1 MFPDDLKIKMKDDT
15 SIITL
20 YDGDSLTTIE
30 QMATTLSHEYGHH
43 FTFYYFN
50 LTGKKIDIEKDPYFK
65 ARYVAGSK
73 IIYADNSSDWDY
85 YLDNHLWYLKEI
97 AAEDYVYLM
106 GSPNTRRSLKYYDT
120 LDVLKLYVRGKDEQ
134 VDDFNDY
141 RNESSFNSSPHENM
155 ALPLPDKVDGLAELF
170 YSAID
175 MEAPEYTDRS
185 LEAESIKLN
194 ISSREKYNKRYYNV
208 TWTKPWEGEDVT
220 YTLIAYDEND
230 EMVGAI
236 KSITGGE
243 KAIATIGAVVYET
256 QNYYHYYNSDYWTEL
271 GFVRFRVV
279 ATFSDGTAA
288 VSPPLDR
295 RF

>member
-1 MFPDDLKIKMKDDT
+1 
-15 SIITL
+15 
-20 YDGDSLTTIE
+20 
-30 QMATTLSHEYGHH
+30 
-43 FTFYYFN
+43 
-50 LTGKKIDIEKDPYFK
+50 
-65 ARYVAGSK
+65 
-73 IIYADNSSDWDY
+73 
-85 YLDNHLWYLKEI
+85 
-97 AAEDYVYLM
+97 
-106 GSPNTRRSLKYYDT
+106 
-120 LDVLKLYVRGKDEQ
+120 
-134 VDDFNDY
+134 
-141 RNESSFNSSPHENM
+141 M